1 MPDGDTIGK
10 YYHGKKEEALS
21 LMNKGLL
28 GGGHKGYS
36 LLAGRPMRGNRYGK
50 YNKKGSNSQELPPTL
65 NRQVYFT

>member
-21 LMNKGLL
+21 LMNQGLL
-28 GGGHKGYS
+28 GGEHNKERANEGDRHS
-36 LLAGRPMRGNRYGK
+36 Q